1 VGNPQQLTLKSSMKA
16 VKRQVKH
23 YVMPDAPRRFMVR
36 GLEKLNLHTSSY
48 RMLKKIGK
56 YNYVGVLYK

>member
-1 VGNPQQLTLKSSMKA
+1 
-16 VKRQVKH
+16 
-23 YVMPDAPRRFMVR
+23 MPDAPRRFTVR
-36 GLEKLNLHTSSY
+36 EHAKLNLHTSSY